1 MKAIGWKTGDLLEK
15 VAFENSVISVAGV
28 CISVLISMAWM
39 KVLNGVFL
47 AQFFVA
53 EVGVVPEMTIPSR
66 VIPAH
71 VLFALAF
78 ALVVTQ
84 LGGLVSVWRSVAISP
99 KESMR

>member
-1 MKAIGWKTGDLLEK
+1 
-15 VAFENSVISVAGV
+15 
-28 CISVLISMAWM
+28 
-39 KVLNGVFL
+39 
-47 AQFFVA
+47 VA